1 MSINNYMAE
10 FMGTCILILMGNGA
24 VANVNLNRSGMKDS
38 GTLMILL
45 GWGLAVMIPAYI
57 FGDRSG
63 AHFNPALTIG
73 LALCGDFPWIGVPG
87 YILAQFLGAFF
98 GQWLLYQVYKDHF
111 NATSD
116 PATIF
121 KCFATSP
128 TIRNLPRNFLQE
140 LVATFILV
148 YSILGISEVKDLA
161 GGVNYIYIFGII
173 CSIGMSMGG
182 LTGFAIN
189 PARDIGPRLVH
200 TLLRIPNK
208 GSSNWS
214 YAFVPGIAPIVGAAL
229 AAGVHYFI

>member
-1 MSINNYMAE
+1 MIINNYMAE

-121 KCFATSP
+121 KCFATSSS
-128 TIRNLPRNFLQE
+128 IRNLPRNFLQE

-208 GSSNWS
+208 GSSNWN

>member
-1 MSINNYMAE
+1 MAE

-116 PATIF
+116 PTTIF

-128 TIRNLPRNFLQE
+128 SIRNLPRNFLQE

>member
-1 MSINNYMAE
+1 MIINNYMAE
-10 FMGTCILILMGNGA
+10 FIGTSILILMGNGA

-128 TIRNLPRNFLQE
+128 SIRNLPRNFLQE

-189 PARDIGPRLVH
+189 PARDIGPRLAH

-208 GSSNWS
+208 GSSNWD
-214 YAFVPGIAPIVGAAL
+214 YAFVPGIAPVVGAAL

>member
-1 MSINNYMAE
+1 MLINNCLAE
-10 FMGTCILILMGNGA
+10 FMGTCILILMGNGS
-24 VANVNLNRSGMKDS
+24 VANVSLNKSGMKDG

-57 FGDRSG
+57 FGERSG

-73 LALCGDFPWIGVPG
+73 LALCGTFPWYAVPG
-87 YILAQFLGAFF
+87 YILAQFLVAFF
-98 GQWLLYQVYKDHF
+98 GQCLLYQVYKDHF
-111 NATSD
+111 KATSD

-128 TIRNLPRNFLQE
+128 SIRNLPRNFFQE
-140 LVATFILV
+140 LIATFILV
-148 YSILGISEVKDLA
+148 YSILGISQVPGLA
-161 GGVNYIYIFGII
+161 NGLNYVYIFGII

-189 PARDIGPRLVH
+189 PARDIGPRLAH

-208 GSSNWS
+208 GSSNWD

>member
-1 MSINNYMAE
+1 MNNYMAE
-10 FMGTCILILMGNGA
+10 FMGTSILILMGNGA

-128 TIRNLPRNFLQE
+128 SIRNLPRNFLQE

>member
-1 MSINNYMAE
+1 MIINNYMAE
-10 FMGTCILILMGNGA
+10 FMGTSILILMGNGA

-128 TIRNLPRNFLQE
+128 SIRNLPRNFLQE

>member
-1 MSINNYMAE
+1 MSIDNYMAE

-111 NATSD
+111 NATSN
-116 PATIF
+116 PTTIF

-128 TIRNLPRNFLQE
+128 SIRNLPRNFLQE

>member
-1 MSINNYMAE
+1 MSIDNYMAE

-128 TIRNLPRNFLQE
+128 SIRNLPRNFLQE